1 MKRVIL
7 LLQVVLIVFF
17 ASFAVTA
24 AEKRYKDMKNGT
36 IYDAT
41 LQKTWLRDDSYKDKN
56 VWLNWSEAQ
65 EYVRQKNIT
74 AEGGYSDWRLPT
86 RKELKSLYD
95 RGSGQPTYDRST
107 NIYHNELFNT
117 AFCYFWTNEV
127 MYENLIW
134 QVSLCNGKA
143 YPTLEH
149 NGPGI
154 LFFLSAP
161 RL

>member
-17 ASFAVTA
+17 VSFAVTA

-36 IYDAT
+36 IYDAN

-56 VWLNWSEAQ
+56 EWLNWRQAQ
-65 EYVRQKNIT
+65 EYIRHKNM
-74 AEGGYSDWRLPT
+74 AMEADFSDWRLPT

-95 RGSGQPTYDRST
+95 RRSGQPTYDQST
-107 NIYHNELFNT
+107 NIYHSKLFNT
-117 AFCYFWTNEV
+117 AFCYFWTNEI

-149 NGPGI
+149 NGPGNSVLLI
-154 LFFLSAP
+154 RP
-161 RL
+161 

>member
-36 IYDAT
+36 IYDAA

-56 VWLNWSEAQ
+56 EWLNWAQ
-65 EYVRQKNIT
+65 AQQYMKHKNIVME
-74 AEGGYSDWRLPT
+74 AAFSDWRLPT

-95 RGSGQPTYDRST
+95 RKKGHPTYDKST
-107 NIYHNELFNT
+107 NIYHSKLFNT

-149 NGPGI
+149 NGPGNSVLLI
-154 LFFLSAP
+154 RP
-161 RL
+161 